1 MPKKN
6 NFGAFANYYDLF
18 ELKSSSTY
26 SFVLN
31 VLEDYF
37 TQHGV
42 NTVLDMACGTGAQTI
57 PLAKK
62 GYHVTACDS
71 SSEMLQIA
79 QQKAKDIKINFY
91 QCDMQ
96 NPNRGGVYDA
106 IIAILNS
113 ISYLSREDFFMKL
126 ENMKNNIRDGGL
138 FIFDITNLDA
148 VKAGAFVEGKLIDT
162 AGEHQGLKFV
172 RFTQSTINIALGLMV
187 THWESFIQQDF
198 QHMKRFS
205 GTWYRQTYRLD
216 ELEQIL
222 FDNGFHVIKYLERN
236 GASFNKTQSYSVL
249 VITEKLN
256 RP

>member
-1 MPKKN
+1 MPKIN
-6 NFGAFANYYDLF
+6 SFSAFASYYDLF
-18 ELKSSSTY
+18 ELKSSSMY

-37 TQHGV
+37 TWYGV

-79 QQKAKDIKINFY
+79 QQKAKGIKIKFY

-96 NPNRGGVYDA
+96 NSHKGVYDA

-113 ISYLSREDFFMKL
+113 ISYLSREDFLMTL
-126 ENMKNNIRDGGL
+126 KNKKDNIRDGGL

-148 VKAGAFVEGKLIDT
+148 VKAGVFVEGKLIDT
-162 AGEHQGLKFV
+162 AGEYQGLKFV
-172 RFTQSTINIALGLMV
+172 RFTQSTIDIALGLMV

-205 GTWYRQTYRLD
+205 GTWYRQIYCLD

-249 VITEKLN
+249 VIAEKFN